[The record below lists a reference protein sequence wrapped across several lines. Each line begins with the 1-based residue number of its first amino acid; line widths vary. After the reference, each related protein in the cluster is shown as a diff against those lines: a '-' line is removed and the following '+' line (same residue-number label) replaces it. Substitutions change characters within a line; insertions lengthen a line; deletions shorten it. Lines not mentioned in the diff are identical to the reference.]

1 MARQNIS
8 SGSEW
13 EGKVGYSRAVR
24 LGNIIEISGTVATD
38 NSGELVGEGDEYLQT
53 RFILMRL
60 ENTLSQLGASL
71 SDVVRTR
78 IYCTNI
84 KNWQKIGKAHN
95 EFFGNIRPATSMVQ
109 VAGLIHESY
118 LVEIE
123 ATAITEHT

>member
-1 MARQNIS
+1 MIRQNIS

-24 LGNIIEISGTVATD
+24 LGNIIEVSGTVATD
-38 NSGELVGEGDEYLQT
+38 NSGELVGEGDEYMQT
-53 RFILMRL
+53 KFILMRL

-71 SDVVRTR
+71 ADVVRTR

-84 KNWQKIGKAHN
+84 KNWKEIGRAHS
-95 EFFGNIRPATSMVQ
+95 EFFSSIKPATSMVE
-109 VAGLIHESY
+109 VAGLIHENY

-123 ATAITEHT
+123 ATAIIERG